1 MRMSLIC
8 CPFDTSYGEYAISLK
23 SAVERKTG
31 DKMQWIG
38 SNCGCGD
45 QMAVRRQFR
54 ARDQCEYFEMRM
66 PSGIQAEPA
75 WRHRARGAARTAVSY
90 FRAKRYADMTKDA
103 ELVHFQQIINAY
115 GSKAV
120 FHWLSQPSDATR
132 VVTIH
137 ELDYEQRESPD
148 KNAAYNNAD
157 ALIVHFEALRDQLVG
172 LRVRPDNVHV
182 VPHGTDIP
190 EHSLENRAGIVFYAG
205 HHLDMSNKGLDT
217 VLTAMS
223 IIRQQRPVDCPTLSI
238 HGHYGSAAPEKATRM
253 AADLG
258 IADNIVW
265 RNQISKDEMVQLYQR
280 SRVCVLPYTGS
291 FAGLPAATAAACE
304 VPIVATRKAGLPDH
318 LGESGIWVDENKPD
332 QLASRVLELL
342 GSESAWQEASAKVRK
357 RAEEHLSWDLIAEKT
372 LAVYEQAIVNKATS
386 AAS

>member
-1 MRMSLIC
+1 MQGTTAPAVYHGPRKLLANARPVWTLIAEEAKEQHLDGALARSRTRNSASARSMGLRSSHHADELDLLSVRHILRGIRH
-8 CPFDTSYGEYAISLK
+8 FLE

-45 QMAVRRQFR
+45 QMAVTRQFK

-66 PSGIQAEPA
+66 PSGVQAESA

-120 FHWLSQPSDATR
+120 FHWLNQPSDATR

-137 ELDYEQRESPD
+137 ELDYEQRQSLD

-172 LRVRPDNVHV
+172 L
-182 VPHGTDIP
+182 
-190 EHSLENRAGIVFYAG
+190 LRAAG
-205 HHLDMSNKGLDT
+205 QSPRR
-217 VLTAMS
+217 AAW
-223 IIRQQRPVDCPTLSI
+223 
-238 HGHYGSAAPEKATRM
+238 HGHPEA
-253 AADLG
+253 
-258 IADNIVW
+258 
-265 RNQISKDEMVQLYQR
+265 
-280 SRVCVLPYTGS
+280 
-291 FAGLPAATAAACE
+291 
-304 VPIVATRKAGLPDH
+304 
-318 LGESGIWVDENKPD
+318 
-332 QLASRVLELL
+332 LA
-342 GSESAWQEASAKVRK
+342 
-357 RAEEHLSWDLIAEKT
+357 
-372 LAVYEQAIVNKATS
+372 
-386 AAS
+386 